1 MRKTLYLLLLIAFVA
16 SCGKPDNFK
25 LTANIEGLP
34 DGQAV
39 LQVANDTGLLAI
51 DTVDIANGSFT
62 FAGEKADP
70 ELIYITF
77 TKAAGTLSLFLEN
90 ATMSVVGKIDSLKYA
105 TITGGATQDV
115 YNKFLKNKKS
125 FDELSA
131 KLYQEYA
138 AAEAAGDSLKQK
150 EIYNQYE
157 AADKDNKLKVKAF
170 IAENSNSAV
179 APYLVKRELIFDL
192 TEVQL
197 DSIIGTF
204 GPEIMEN
211 IYVKKLKER
220 SEILHKVS
228 IGKPA
233 IDFSL
238 NDTLGN
244 PVNLN
249 SFKGRFVL
257 IDFWASWCG
266 PCRGENPNLVA
277 AYAEFHPKGLEI
289 LGVSLDNDRSKW
301 IQAIADDKLG
311 WNHVSD
317 LKGWSCAP
325 AKLYGVNSIP
335 HSVLIDRN
343 GIIIAKN
350 LRGDELKKKLTE
362 VIQ

>member
-1 MRKTLYLLLLIAFVA
+1 MRKTLYFLLFIALAA
-16 SCGKPDNFK
+16 SCGKPGTFK

-39 LQVANDTGLLAI
+39 LQVATDTGLLAI
-51 DTVDIANGSFT
+51 DTVDITNGTFT
-62 FAGEKADP
+62 FTGEKADP

-77 TKAAGTLSLFLEN
+77 TKAAGTLTLFLEN
-90 ATMSVVGKIDSLKYA
+90 ANMQVTGKIDSLKYA
-105 TITGGATQDV
+105 TIKGGATQDV
-115 YNKFLKNKKS
+115 YNEFLKDKRI
-125 FDELSA
+125 FEELSA
-131 KLYQEYA
+131 KLYQEYS

-150 EIYNQYE
+150 DIYAQYE
-157 AADKDNKLKVKAF
+157 TADKENKLKVKAF
-170 IAENSNSAV
+170 IAGNSHCAV
-179 APYLVKRELIFDL
+179 APYLVRRELIFDL

-204 GPEIMEN
+204 GTEITEN

-233 IDFSL
+233 PDFSL
-238 NDTLGN
+238 NDTVGN
-244 PVNLN
+244 PISLS
-249 SFKGRFVL
+249 SFKGKFVL
-257 IDFWASWCG
+257 IDFWASWCS
-266 PCRGENPNLVA
+266 PCRAENPNLVA

-301 IQAIADDKLG
+301 IKAIADDQLN

-317 LKGWSCAP
+317 LKGWGCAP

-335 HSVLIDRN
+335 HSVLIDRD
-343 GIIIAKN
+343 GVIIAKN
-350 LRGDELKKKLTE
+350 LRGDELKKKLAE